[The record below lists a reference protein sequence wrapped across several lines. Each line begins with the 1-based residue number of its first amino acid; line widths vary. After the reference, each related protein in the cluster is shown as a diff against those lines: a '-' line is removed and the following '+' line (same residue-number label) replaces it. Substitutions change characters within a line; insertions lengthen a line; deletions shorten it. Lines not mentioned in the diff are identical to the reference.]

1 MDRVRTLGGC
11 ALPVSLPRVLTFL
24 AISTLVAPELASAK
38 PGFGENIDAYCSGLG
53 RGTPFA
59 DLSGRGFLSE
69 CSLCHAFTYPP
80 QLPAKANTFDPPAAQ
95 YLANQR
101 AKNFAFFCPAAANQL
116 PVIEPIADRSVNIG
130 EMAVIDVSASDADG
144 DPLVLSAANAPP
156 GSSFVDH
163 GDGTATLTWSPGVSD
178 IGPHTVDFRATDD
191 AVPPGQALESVVI
204 TVGSSNRPPVL
215 GAIGRQQTDPG
226 VPLEV
231 VITATDADVADTL
244 VVTGS
249 PLPAGATFSDAGG
262 GNALFSWTPDAGQ
275 LGNHTVTFRV
285 EDDGIPPASDFEDV
299 RISVGQVNEPPELD
313 AIGSRSV
320 KAGQTLSIP
329 LFATDLDGDALAFSA
344 DGLPPTASLTDAQ
357 DGTATLIWLP
367 SADEV
372 GVYAVTVSVSDDGTP
387 PETDAES
394 LTLTV
399 EPASPPS
406 AVQVDD
412 ALWVEGRERGKLRVR
427 GSGAGPRELIGLLDP
442 QSGVVLG
449 TKRAG
454 GGGGFKL
461 KREPMVPPC
470 EVAVQAGE
478 ARSAAIPVRGAP
490 SDCGQGVRLRIR
502 AEGKCGETP
511 DAAYRL
517 RVRGEPAPP
526 GAELE
531 VHDAASD
538 ALLATSQASAR
549 GRFDLTIPMPAPPAA
564 IDVTVSAGGLSW
576 TLDSIPVQIRSCDD
590 DEEEEDGDDE
600 VG

>member
-1 MDRVRTLGGC
+1 M
-11 ALPVSLPRVLTFL
+11 PVSLPRVLTFL

-80 QLPAKANTFDPPAAQ
+80 GLPAKNNAFDPPAAQ

-116 PVIEPIADRSVNIG
+116 PVIEPIADRSVNVG

-144 DPLVLSAANAPP
+144 DPLVLSAANAPL

-178 IGPHTVDFRATDD
+178 IGPHSVDFRATDD

-215 GAIGRQQTDPG
+215 GAIGRRATDPG
-226 VPLEV
+226 APLE
-231 VITATDADVADTL
+231 IALSATDTDVSDTL
-244 VVTGS
+244 VVTAS
-249 PLPAGATFSDAGG
+249 PLPAGASFSDAGG

-285 EDDGIPPASDFEDV
+285 EDDGIPPASDSEVV
-299 RISVGQVNEPPELD
+299 RITVGQVNAPPELEP
-313 AIGSRSV
+313 IGSRGT
-320 KAGQTLSIP
+320 KAGQALSVV
-329 LFATDLDGDALAFSA
+329 LSATDPDGDGLVFSA

-357 DGTATLIWLP
+357 DGTATLDWLP

-387 PETDAES
+387 PESDAES

-399 EPASPPS
+399 EAASPAS
-406 AVQVDD
+406 AVQIDD
-412 ALWVEGRERGKLRVR
+412 ALWEEGRERGRLRVR
-427 GSGAGPRELIGLLDP
+427 GSGASSREVIGLLDP
-442 QSGVVLG
+442 QLGLVLG

-454 GGGGFKL
+454 GGGRFKL
-461 KREPMVPPC
+461 KLEPMVPPC
-470 EVAVQAGE
+470 EVAAQAGE
-478 ARSAAIPVRGAP
+478 ARSAALPVRGAP
-490 SDCGQGVRLRIR
+490 ADCGQGVRLRIR
-502 AEGKCGETP
+502 ADGKCAEDDPEG
-511 DAAYRL
+511 AAYRL

-526 GAELE
+526 GAEIE
-531 VHDAASD
+531 VRDAASG
-538 ALLATSQASAR
+538 ALLATDRASAR
-549 GRFDLTIPMPAPPAA
+549 GRFDLKIPTPAPPAA
-564 IDVTVSAGGLSW
+564 VEVSVSAGGLSW
-576 TLDSIPVQIRSCDD
+576 ILDSIPVQIRSCDD